1 LPQKKANRDRRW
13 GASSSGW
20 EWVTFYLVGGVLLG
34 TLCGL
39 GLDYLL
45 HTSPLFLIAG
55 VFAGFAAGLYGVYKN
70 V

>member
-1 LPQKKANRDRRW
+1 
-13 GASSSGW
+13 
-20 EWVTFYLVGGVLLG
+20 VTFYLVGGVLLG